1 MISSTKELEAPRF
14 LGNILK
20 LKSNELFFQT
30 SAIYD
35 KANKTQ
41 I

>member
-1 MISSTKELEAPRF
+1 MNSSIKELEAPQF
-14 LGNILK
+14 LRNILK
-20 LKSNELFFQT
+20 LKSNELFFKPQLV
-30 SAIYD
+30 YE